1 MADREGGG
9 VPYSPNLVPQA
20 QLDQL
25 GAVGS
30 EVELTPEGVQRQLI
44 DLERFLE
51 EELTRIATA
60 MLAAVVQAA
69 YAALTVDPGP
79 AADQPLDATPTLIQ
93 GWNNFTPSIPNR
105 VTTDQVVQESLVPEE
120 GGIYQITAVMT
131 VTVDAGS
138 LYALTFTVNGTPTG
152 VFSSIDAS
160 QQTTVVSFVM
170 HGLLALN
177 PGDVCTIFGIAQAQ
191 GAPHTFIMESAIFS
205 IIRVSERNDER
216 GIF

>member
-9 VPYSPNLVPQA
+9 VPYTPNLVPSSAIGVQG
-20 QLDQL
+20 QN
-25 GAVGS
+25 
-30 EVELTPEGVQRQLI
+30 VELDAKDVQSQLI

-51 EELTRIATA
+51 EELGRIQTA

-69 YAALTVDPGP
+69 YGALTVDPGP
-79 AADQPLDATPTLIQ
+79 AANQPLDAVPTLID
-93 GWNNFTPSIPNR
+93 GWNNFTPQVTNR
-105 VTTDQVVQESLVPEE
+105 VTTDTLVGASLIPEE
-120 GGIYQITAVMT
+120 GGIYQITAQMT
-131 VTVDAGS
+131 CEVDAGS

-160 QQTTVVSFVM
+160 QQTTVVSFTM

-177 PGDVCTIFGIAQAQ
+177 PGDVCTIVGIAQAQ
-191 GAPHTFIMESAIFS
+191 GSPHTFIIESGIFS

>member
-9 VPYSPNLVPQA
+9 VTYTPNLVPQTQA
-20 QLDQL
+20 GDTD
-25 GAVGS
+25 AVS
-30 EVELTPEGVQRQLI
+30 RVI

-51 EELTRIATA
+51 EELTRISTA
-60 MLAAVVQAA
+60 MVAAVVQAA
-69 YAALTVDPGP
+69 YGALTVDPGP
-79 AADQPLDATPTLIQ
+79 AANQPLDAIPSLIV
-93 GWNNFTPSIPNR
+93 GWNNFSPQVPNR
-105 VTTDQVVQESLVPEE
+105 VTTDAAIGQSLVPEE

-131 VTVDAGS
+131 VEVDAGS

-205 IIRVSERNDER
+205 LIRVSERNDEP